1 MSEPDPIESDLLD
14 APSPS
19 RDTADAPPAVP
30 NGEVM
35 DTRSTCEWILKA
47 HRASVLI
54 DAASYYAVLREMIP
68 RARHSI
74 FILGWDIDSRIEL
87 VPGGVDDGFP
97 PKLSEFLCAV
107 LDANPQLRI
116 YLLGWDFAMLYA
128 FEREWLPSY
137 KPAWHAHRRLWFRLD
152 GRHPLGA
159 SHHQKIVVIDDSLAF
174 TGGIDLTGSRWDTP
188 EHRPDDPLRKNLGK
202 TSYEPMHDAQL
213 MFDGPAAAAIAHLAR
228 ERWRRSRRSSKAGR
242 PFNGKPPP
250 RTDLWPSRIEP
261 DFADID
267 LGISLTEPA
276 YDGRPAIQ
284 QVKALHLA
292 TVAAARRNIYVE
304 NQYFTANSVGSAL
317 QKRIA
322 EENGPDLAVVCPY
335 RQSGW
340 LQEATMGVLRA
351 RLHKLLEAADS
362 NGRYAMYAP
371 AVDAPNGRFI
381 NVHSKIMIADDRL
394 LVIGSANLNNRSMVL
409 DSECCIVI
417 DARDNPLRQAAIA
430 RIRNRLLAEHL
441 DSSEADVEQALAR
454 HGRLNAAIASL
465 KGHSARTLV
474 PLTPEVPPELR
485 DIADRVHVL
494 DPEAPIEANE
504 LLAQFLPEPT
514 RRPVIA
520 KLLVLGALA
529 LGVVA
534 LTIAW
539 RFTPFGH
546 ELTFAKLTA
555 DAQRLAATHFGPI
568 AVVAMYA
575 VAALLSVPVTLLIAV
590 TGLVFGAVA
599 GAAYALAGTLIAA
612 AAGWAAGAWLGRDAV
627 RELAGER
634 LNQLSER
641 LRSKGL
647 VAIIL
652 LRLVPVAPFSIVNL
666 AAGASH
672 IRFWDFMAGT
682 AIGMAPGVVLAT
694 SFARQLVTALTHPT
708 PLSLLL
714 VAAIGVALVS
724 MSLVLRRVLMR
735 RQ

>member
-35 DTRSTCEWILKA
+35 DTRTTCEWILKA

-137 KPAWHAHRRLWFRLD
+137 QPAWHAHRRLWFRLD

-188 EHRPDDPLRKNLGK
+188 EHRPDDPLRKNPGK

-292 TVAAARRNIYVE
+292 AVAAARRNIYVE

-381 NVHSKIMIADDRL
+381 NVHSKIMISDERL

-529 LGVVA
+529 LGVVV

-590 TGLVFGAVA
+590 TGLVFGAIA

-647 VAIIL
+647 VAMIL